1 LQYIC
6 IWNKNAK
13 GENTMTGTATAE
25 RRDGRG
31 GETIEGLFQPDILAP
46 AQYFDGLMKEQ
57 VRAPERDLALAM
69 LEDAVVCFQKYLK
82 STCEKEHYLFTET
95 EEWVLSD
102 DRDWVFSFLNLC
114 DFLGLDPEFL
124 RKGLLRWKDAA
135 LRGQDAVNSKSV
147 GVVNDTSN
155 EKMVQG
161 RQTEDPDRRR
171 HAGGQQTRRPRR
183 RRARSADGLGLA
195 VVRKTRAL

>member
-1 LQYIC
+1 
-6 IWNKNAK
+6 
-13 GENTMTGTATAE
+13 MTGTATAE

-82 STCEKEHYLFTET
+82 STREKEHYLFTET